1 MDYLARREHSAFEL
15 KQKLTRKY
23 PDAEIE
29 LVDAVLGKLQQQKL
43 QSDARFTEAYI
54 RYRKSRGFGY
64 LHLKADLDR
73 RGVAVA
79 VIDEYLYE
87 DDTDW
92 LQIIDSLVTKKMPN
106 EVKIEFASKQHKKI
120 LRFLQARG
128 FSALEASRV
137 LSEKLL
143 NKWGQRN
150 K

>member
-1 MDYLARREHSAFEL
+1 
-15 KQKLTRKY
+15 
-23 PDAEIE
+23 
-29 LVDAVLGKLQQQKL
+29 
-43 QSDARFTEAYI
+43 
-54 RYRKSRGFGY
+54 
-64 LHLKADLDR
+64 LDR

-120 LRFLQARG
+120 LWFLQARG

-143 NKWGQRN
+143 NKWGQN